1 MNINLHFIRCKTT
14 TTIRYQLFYRS
25 LNIRTIPDESRPK
38 IPLTSELFCSRNS
51 FFFFILQMFH
61 TFSPTALNLVMSLSD
76 LKKKEKKKKLE
87 IEALTSHMRESDS
100 VRRRNNTLDEEEQ
113 QRRQKRKTN
122 LISDAK
128 SQIQSKVQSSVKE
141 G

>member
-1 MNINLHFIRCKTT
+1 MQNNNNNPLSAVLSLSEHPHNPWRVPTKDPINLWALLLKKFI
-14 TTIRYQLFYRS
+14 IFFYPS
-25 LNIRTIPDESRPK
+25 NVPHIFPHSVKSGHE
-38 IPLTSELFCSRNS
+38 PLR
-51 FFFFILQMFH
+51 
-61 TFSPTALNLVMSLSD
+61 
-76 LKKKEKKKKLE
+76 LKKKKKKKKLE

-122 LISDAK
+122 LISDAQ